1 MLSQTLLPI
10 AGAILY
16 YVLYYVYRAST
27 YPLYNVRGPRST
39 SFIFGNFKQMQD
51 DNQLTKMWREEFGPV
66 FRFKHLYGIRHLHV
80 SDVKALG
87 HILTNGSAY
96 QRPTSTNEFRKNL
109 LGNGILSVEEDD
121 HRRQASTARPIFEFE
136 FNVVPM
142 QRRILATFGTP
153 QIGRL
158 TEIFVQKSIQLRDIW
173 ASQLAQENSIATRV
187 DVFSWLRR
195 MTLDVIGQ
203 AGFGYNFDALE
214 ATEKPNELNHAFTE
228 LLHTPDAQRYE
239 LFQFTAAIFPILKLV
254 PYPGK
259 KVIDH
264 ARAKMFSVAG
274 RIVSDSIRVSAGEKS
289 FDSKKDLL
297 SVLLRANLSKN
308 VPESQRLKD
317 DEVISQIP
325 GFLIAGH
332 ETSSSAVAWALHAL
346 SLDAAVQTKLREELF
361 TISTDNPTMDELN
374 SLTYLES
381 VVREVLRV
389 YSPVPFLD
397 RMAMQDDVLPLSKP
411 YVDKAGKSHDSL
423 LIPKGQIIHVPILAV
438 NTDKEIWGDDA
449 GGIQVCHSDGR
460 TSLPHQAQ
468 FQAYGGT
475 SSPFSRG
482 TITALGFVFSLVEIK
497 ALLFTLVRAFEFEP
511 AVHKGGIGINST
523 GLQAPM
529 VLAEP
534 EKGTSL
540 PLLLKPYTA

>member
-1 MLSQTLLPI
+1 MLSRTLFPI
-10 AGAILY
+10 FGAILY
-16 YVLYYVYRAST
+16 YVLYYIYRAST
-27 YPLYNVRGPRST
+27 YPLRNVRGPRNP
-39 SFIFGNFKQMQD
+39 SFIFGNFKQLRD
-51 DNQLTKMWREEFGPV
+51 DTQSTKRWREEFGPV

-87 HILTNGSAY
+87 HILANGSVY
-96 QRPTSTNEFRKNL
+96 QRPPSTNKSRKNL
-109 LGNGILSVEEDD
+109 LGSGLLTVEEDD
-121 HRRQASTARPIFEFE
+121 HRRQAKANSC
-136 FNVVPM
+136 N
-142 QRRILATFGTP
+142 TP

-173 ASQLAQENSIATRV
+173 ASQLVQENSLATRV

-214 ATEKPNELNHAFTE
+214 TTEKPNELNHAFTE
-228 LLHTPDAQRYE
+228 LLHTPDAKYYQ
-239 LFQFTAAIFPILKLV
+239 LFQFTEAIFPLLKLV

-259 KVIDH
+259 KVIEH
-264 ARAKMFSVAG
+264 ARAEMFSVAG
-274 RIVSDSIRVSAGEKS
+274 RIVSDSIRASDGEKS

-297 SVLLRANLSKN
+297 SVLLRANLAKN
-308 VPESQRLKD
+308 VPESQRLRD
-317 DEVISQIP
+317 DEVVSQIP
-325 GFLIAGH
+325 AFLVAGH

-361 TISTDNPTMDELN
+361 TISTENPTMDELN
-374 SLTYLES
+374 SLPYLERQHINS
-381 VVREVLRV
+381 VVREVLRA

-411 YVDKAGKSHDSL
+411 YIDKAGKSHDSL
-423 LIPKGQIIHVPILAV
+423 VIPKGQIIHMPIFAV

-449 GGIQVCHSDGR
+449 EEFRPARWENVPVASNAIPSVWGN
-460 TSLPHQAQ
+460 Q
-468 FQAYGGT
+468 FTFFAGQNNC
-475 SSPFSRG
+475 
-482 TITALGFVFSLVEIK
+482 IGFRFSLVEIK

-511 AVHKGGIGINST
+511 AVHKGGIGST
-523 GLQAPM
+523 SSGLQAPV

-534 EKGTSL
+534 ERGTSL
-540 PLLLKPYTA
+540 PLLLKPYNK